1 MTKRICI
8 LGSTGSIGR
17 QAVDVAK
24 RLGIKVVGLSA
35 YMNIEML
42 ISQAKD
48 LNPEILCIGDERYYT
63 ILKEQFPNKIVVAGQ
78 KGLIELATYE
88 NADLI
93 LNALVGISGLVP
105 TIEAIKA
112 GKKVALANKETLVV
126 GGKIIKQMIKD
137 KSNENQD
144 YILIPVDSE
153 HSAIFQCLIGED
165 NKNVRRIIL
174 TASGGPFRG
183 KKLDQ
188 LKNVKIEDVLSHPT
202 WRMGKKITVDSA
214 TLINKGFE
222 VIEAMFFFDKKT
234 DEIDVVIHPQSI
246 IHSMVEFV
254 DGSIKAQISNPDMRL
269 PIEYSLTYPK
279 RGICL
284 IEPLDFSKLKQ
295 LTFEEPDF
303 ETFFLLKLAYECAQK
318 GESYPVVLNA
328 ADEEAVKF
336 FLEGKITFVDM
347 MNYVAKVVENHRPQQ
362 INSIEDILEVD
373 KIARMELKKIVEGE
387 MS

>member
-17 QAVDVAK
+17 QAIDVAK
-24 RLGIKVVGLSA
+24 RLGINVVGLSA
-35 YMNIEML
+35 YQNIGML
-42 ISQAKD
+42 ISQAKE
-48 LNPEILCIGDERYYT
+48 LNPEILCIGDDRNYS
-63 ILKEQFPNKIVVAGQ
+63 ILKEQFPDKIVVAGQ

-93 LNALVGISGLVP
+93 VNALVGISGLVP

-126 GGKIIKQMIKD
+126 GGKIIKEIIKD
-137 KSNENQD
+137 KSSIYQD
-144 YILIPVDSE
+144 YVLIPVDSE
-153 HSAIFQCLIGED
+153 HSAIFQCLVGED
-165 NKNVRRIIL
+165 KKDVRRIIL

-254 DGSIKAQISNPDMRL
+254 DGSVKAQISNPDMRL

-303 ETFFLLKLAYECAQK
+303 ETFFLLKLAYDCAQK

>member
-1 MTKRICI
+1 
-8 LGSTGSIGR
+8 
-17 QAVDVAK
+17 
-24 RLGIKVVGLSA
+24 
-35 YMNIEML
+35 
-42 ISQAKD
+42 
-48 LNPEILCIGDERYYT
+48 
-63 ILKEQFPNKIVVAGQ
+63 
-78 KGLIELATYE
+78 
-88 NADLI
+88 
-93 LNALVGISGLVP
+93 
-105 TIEAIKA
+105 
-112 GKKVALANKETLVV
+112 
-126 GGKIIKQMIKD
+126 MIKD

-153 HSAIFQCLIGED
+153 HSAIFQCLVGED
-165 NKNVRRIIL
+165 KRDVRRIIL

-269 PIEYSLTYPK
+269 SIEYSLTYPK
-279 RGICL
+279 RSICL

-303 ETFFLLKLAYECAQK
+303 ETFFLLKLAYDCAQK

-328 ADEEAVKF
+328 ADEEAVKI